1 MVSSKVEGLLWE
13 IHTGDAP
20 GFLVRRGRIGY
31 SRTLL
36 SHRTVTF
43 CSCDVNNPI
52 PNGGAMPGLLTKILP
67 YEKTFFTMFNH
78 QAENIHAGA
87 QALVEML
94 EHFETPAVGAER
106 VESYEHVG
114 DNITHAIMTRLNQ
127 TFITPFDR
135 EDIHE
140 LASKIDD
147 VLDLVDAVAT
157 RLVMYRVKTIRPGVV
172 ELAKTVEEATKQIV
186 AAVKVLE
193 KEDHILDYCIEINR
207 LENQADRLSRDLI
220 AELFDSEKDPI
231 QIIKWKEIIETL
243 EFATDKCEDVA
254 NVIEGVTLKNA

>member
-1 MVSSKVEGLLWE
+1 
-13 IHTGDAP
+13 
-20 GFLVRRGRIGY
+20 
-31 SRTLL
+31 
-36 SHRTVTF
+36 
-43 CSCDVNNPI
+43 
-52 PNGGAMPGLLTKILP
+52 MPGLLTKILP
-67 YEKTFFTMFNH
+67 HEKTFFEMFNR
-78 QAENIHAGA
+78 QAENVNAGA

-94 EHFETPAVGAER
+94 ENFENPAQGAEK
-106 VESYEHVG
+106 VESYEHIG
-114 DNITHAIMTRLNQ
+114 DTITHGIMTRLNQ

-157 RLVMYRVKTIRPGVV
+157 RLVMYRVKTIRAGVV
-172 ELAKTVEEATKQIV
+172 DLARTVRDASAQIV
-186 AAVKVLE
+186 AAVRVLE

-207 LENQADRLSRDLI
+207 LENQADRQCRDLI
-220 AELFDSEKDPI
+220 ATLFDQEKDPV